1 MEISSKGPKLI
12 YEEKKA
18 IKLFLWLFYFFFIA
32 YDFFW
37 YIVLPRFTDY
47 GAVQFP
53 DSGLGYWLYILVFL
67 LLPISVSFIKKG
79 NPYIVKYLL
88 LFGYILID
96 SIDLIMK
103 YYGTNLTFASGNIVE
118 LLFVFFSPVFVNKEY
133 YWSVTLGLIGRY
145 VLLGLILHDTNII
158 PPIFVIIIL
167 SAIAFIILIRFY
179 SYIKSLTS
187 VHEELNKK
195 EKLAVIGQMAAAIG
209 HEIRNPLSSL
219 KGFTQ
224 LQHESNPNS
233 SGFYPIMIQEIER
246 INSIVDDLM
255 YLGKPR
261 EINFKK
267 ADIKGIVD
275 YTVSLICQQA
285 EVQGVKVEMDTDAT
299 IPLIDCDEK
308 QLKQVFIN
316 LLKNAVEAMPDGGLL
331 KIQMKMTKESSLLI
345 VVEDEGPGI
354 EVDRLEH
361 IFEAFYT
368 TKKDGT
374 GLGLVV
380 TKEIIEGHGGS
391 LKIESI
397 LGVGTKVVIHFPI
410 YQNSIQL
417 I

>member
-18 IKLFLWLFYFFFIA
+18 IKLFLWLFYFFFIS

-37 YIVLPRFTDY
+37 YIVLPKFTDY
-47 GAVQFP
+47 GAAKFP
-53 DSGLGYWLYILVFL
+53 SNGLGYWLYILVFL
-67 LLPISVSFIKKG
+67 LLPISISFIKRG

-96 SIDLIMK
+96 SIGLVMK

-133 YWSVTLGLIGRY
+133 YWSVTIGLIGRY

-158 PPIFVIIIL
+158 PPMFIIIIL

-187 VHEELNKK
+187 VHEELSKK

-224 LQHESNPNS
+224 LQLESKSSNS
-233 SGFYPIMIQEIER
+233 EFYPIMLQEIDR

-261 EINFKK
+261 EIDFKK
-267 ADIKGIVD
+267 VDMEEIVN
-275 YTVSLICQQA
+275 YTISLICQQA
-285 EVQGVKVEMDTDAT
+285 ESQGVKVETSIDTP
-299 IPLIDCDEK
+299 IPLVDCDEK

-316 LLKNAVEAMPDGGLL
+316 LLKNAVEAMSNGGNL
-331 KIQMKMTKESSLLI
+331 KIEIKMAEESSLDI
-345 VVEDEGPGI
+345 VIEDNGCGI
-354 EVDRLEH
+354 DAASLENL
-361 IFEAFYT
+361 FEAFYT
-368 TKKDGT
+368 TKSDGT
-374 GLGLVV
+374 GLGLLI
-380 TKEIIEGHGGS
+380 TRQIIKDHGGS

-397 LGVGTKVVIHFPI
+397 LGAGTKVIVHLPI
-410 YQNSIQL
+410 AHNSI
-417 I
+417 